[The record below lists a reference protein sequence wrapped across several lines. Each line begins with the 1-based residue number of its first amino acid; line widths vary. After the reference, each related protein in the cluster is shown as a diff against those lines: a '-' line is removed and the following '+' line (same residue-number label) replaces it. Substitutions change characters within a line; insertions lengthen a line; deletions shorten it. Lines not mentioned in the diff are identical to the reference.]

1 MTQIAEHLFLL
12 PDQLERERE
21 REAGDESSLATL
33 AADGTENSKVF
44 FLFYFILI
52 FIWTAQKTQKFF
64 FHSFIWTA
72 QKLKSLCPKLTFQGR
87 KKNGVEAATVHVLTP

>member
-21 REAGDESSLATL
+21 REAADESSLATL

-52 FIWTAQKTQKFF
+52 FIWTAQKTQKVF
-64 FHSFIWTA
+64 FHSYFHLDSTENSKVSALSSRSKEGKKTA
-72 QKLKSLCPKLTFQGR
+72 LKQLPYMY
-87 KKNGVEAATVHVLTP
+87 